1 MSTDVNLLG
10 KALIRLAI
18 LIFLFIISP
27 ISLTIAFKAIKL
39 YPEGLAHWFA
49 ILFLIFAGVL
59 LIFTIFFA
67 FKTFSIISKAI
78 FNK

>member
-18 LIFLFIISP
+18 LVFLFVISP

-39 YPEGLAHWFA
+39 YTEGLAYWLS
-49 ILFLIFAGVL
+49 IIFLISAGCL

-67 FKTFSIISKAI
+67 FKTFSKISKAI